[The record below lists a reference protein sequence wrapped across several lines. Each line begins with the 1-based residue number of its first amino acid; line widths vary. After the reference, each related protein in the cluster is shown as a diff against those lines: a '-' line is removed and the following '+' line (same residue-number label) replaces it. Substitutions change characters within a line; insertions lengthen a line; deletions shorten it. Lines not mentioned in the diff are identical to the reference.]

1 MENTANNHNAAE
13 HGGDSAWAQALRNVA
28 IFAESGRWT
37 QERAERYKK
46 RTEDLIA
53 PYESKIKLFLTVIN
67 NKLQSRK
74 HTSGSDSEKSKAHL
88 DRLMRDYA
96 EYKHVLDVAKHTV
109 EMLSA
114 PWARYSH
121 IPREE

>member
-1 MENTANNHNAAE
+1 MDLSMTP
-13 HGGDSAWAQALRNVA
+13 
-28 IFAESGRWT
+28 

-67 NKLQSRK
+67 NKLRSRE
-74 HTSGSDSEKSKAHL
+74 HTSGSDSEKSKADL
-88 DRLMRDYA
+88 DRLMREYA